1 MRRHEMSTLVGGAA
15 NAADPNV
22 QTASAADPNVQTAG
36 GPKIHQNFIDF
47 LIDFWMLIL
56 CILGAIWARFLEPF
70 GALLANN
77 FALIFEVRFLM
88 IF

>member
-1 MRRHEMSTLVGGAA
+1 MRGDTMRRHEMSTLVGGAA
-15 NAADPNV
+15 
-22 QTASAADPNVQTAG
+22 SAADPELLNPGGPPG